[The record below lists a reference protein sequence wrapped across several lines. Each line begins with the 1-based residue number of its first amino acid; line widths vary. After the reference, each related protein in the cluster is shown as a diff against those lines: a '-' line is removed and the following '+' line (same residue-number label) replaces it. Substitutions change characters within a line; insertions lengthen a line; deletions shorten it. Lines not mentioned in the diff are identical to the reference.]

1 MTEVDNKILINV
13 EDDET
18 RIALLHG
25 NKLDNLYIEQTHRSQ
40 KVGNIYCGKV
50 IKVQPSFQAAFID
63 YGEERHGFLS
73 LSDITSKSINQTVK
87 DADGLPSHRF
97 LNPDKKFWFR

>member
-1 MTEVDNKILINV
+1 MAELDHIFLINV

-25 NKLDNLYIEQTHRSQ
+25 KKLDNLYIEQTHRSQ

-50 IKVQPSFQAAFID
+50 VKVQPSFQAAFID
-63 YGEERHGFLS
+63 YGEERLS
-73 LSDITSKSINQTVK
+73 LIHI
-87 DADGLPSHRF
+87 
-97 LNPDKKFWFR
+97 

>member
-1 MTEVDNKILINV
+1 MAELDHIFLINV

-25 NKLDNLYIEQTHRSQ
+25 KKLDNLYIEQTHRSQ

-50 IKVQPSFQAAFID
+50 VKVQPSFQAAFID

-73 LSDITSKSINQTVK
+73 LSDINFQVCLLYTS
-87 DADGLPSHRF
+87 PSPR
-97 LNPDKKFWFR
+97 D